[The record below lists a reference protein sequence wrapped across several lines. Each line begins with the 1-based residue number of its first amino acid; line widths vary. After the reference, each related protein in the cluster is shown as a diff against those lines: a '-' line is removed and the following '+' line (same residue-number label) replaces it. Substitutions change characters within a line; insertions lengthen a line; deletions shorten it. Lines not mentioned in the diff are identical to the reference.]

1 MICFF
6 VICWNLRFFDI
17 NVFLMRVDLIV
28 LMFLWILDLEM
39 LNKVDNILFEFFFF
53 SFIRNIVKFVFI
65 VFDGVGFNLVFIYF
79 SMFLKVVFEMFR
91 RLM

>member
-1 MICFF
+1 MNDLFF
-6 VICWNLRFFDI
+6 CDMLEFEVFWYKCIFDEGW
-17 NVFLMRVDLIV
+17 F
-28 LMFLWILDLEM
+28 M
-39 LNKVDNILFEFFFF
+39 LNKVDNILFDFFFF

-65 VFDGVGFNLVFIYF
+65 VFDGVGFILVFIYF